1 MKKQIIY
8 TALAGALLAA
18 PMNSANASGAAAEEE
33 LDVGG
38 QIAPT
43 PAAAVADPEEV
54 HGTAATRLEE
64 AQYEWGDEIK
74 IIMPALYDLGVALD
88 LPINLALIMDSPDE
102 ELFSQLS
109 MSLGR
114 PFPEGIEKL
123 ISGWIQGLIN
133 AHQAFMIVDEFR
145 ADCDSGQ
152 LIIPHTEKNN

>member
-1 MKKQIIY
+1 
-8 TALAGALLAA
+8 
-18 PMNSANASGAAAEEE
+18 
-33 LDVGG
+33 
-38 QIAPT
+38 
-43 PAAAVADPEEV
+43 
-54 HGTAATRLEE
+54 
-64 AQYEWGDEIK
+64 
-74 IIMPALYDLGVALD
+74 MPALYDLGVALD

-152 LIIPHTEKNN
+152 LIIPHDADLRAAVASSEPASRAILAYVQLLKDRRIKAAR